1 MTSKNLDLDLP
12 EPIKIS
18 KKISKELD
26 ELEKKGETI
35 ANFKGYPPV
44 VDIFFLY
51 LLKKYKTNCVPYG
64 KKIYN
69 KDANLGVTLHLKA
82 KFTKEEEDAMRLNF
96 IEIAENL
103 IKCIKK
109 GLEIIIIPLHYEGR
123 VAHQTLLIYRKKT
136 SVFEHFEPNGALIN
150 IGKTQEYA
158 ERLIKFFTKVVNSEF
173 KKHHIKEV
181 TNIEASN
188 VCPYIKGLQ
197 HLESTS
203 ILSKTKNDPGGY
215 CAPWSMFFSELCLKN
230 PEFSSAEV
238 LEKIF
243 NYLTTKESAE
253 NYLRKVIRGYTGY
266 VVETINTY
274 LRIFFKPTYTM
285 TDLIV
290 LVNNLKRFS
299 YKEKVKYHT
308 IDSAIQLLIE
318 LESNILGNINYN
330 LEADLKATKK
340 EYKRLTKGMTKE
352 QLREKR
358 SNYLLAK
365 AWDQTRFKLED
376 KLITNL
382 YFKKRILQNYEEYS
396 NYGNISES
404 VLEPDEELRRDKI
417 INLNVLSKIA
427 DQPKIP
433 PPPKKTRKRLSPNTK
448 KQQEKIAQT
457 RKNVMSLIRS
467 DKLDKKVQEALDKL
481 DKGMVIKVDI

>member
-1 MTSKNLDLDLP
+1 MYMSDLDLP

-18 KKISKELD
+18 KTISKQLD
-26 ELEKKGETI
+26 ELEKKGEIIT
-35 ANFKGYPPV
+35 NFKGYPV
-44 VDIFFLY
+44 GLDIFFLY

-64 KKIYN
+64 KKMYN
-69 KDANLGVTLHLKA
+69 KDASLGVTIHLKA

-103 IKCIKK
+103 IKCIKN
-109 GLEIIIIPLHYEGR
+109 GLQIIIIPLHYEGR
-123 VAHQTLLIYRKKT
+123 IAHQTLLIYRKKT
-136 SVFEHFEPNGALIN
+136 SVFEHFEPNGALLN
-150 IGKTQEYA
+150 LGKTQEYA
-158 ERLIKFFTKVVNSEF
+158 ENVIKFFTKVVNSEF

-181 TNIEASN
+181 TNIQASN

-197 HLESTS
+197 HLESIS
-203 ILSKTKNDPGGY
+203 ILKTSKNEPGGY

-230 PEFSSAEV
+230 PELSSAEV

-285 TDLIV
+285 SDLIDI
-290 LVNNLKRFS
+290 VNNIKKFS
-299 YKEKVKYHT
+299 SKDKVKYHT
-308 IDSAIQLLIE
+308 IDTAIQFLIE

-352 QLREKR
+352 ELREKR
-358 SNYLLAK
+358 SNYLMAK
-365 AWDQTRFKLED
+365 SWDSTRFKLED

-382 YFKKRILQNYEEYS
+382 YLKKRILQNYEEYN

-404 VLEPDEELRRDKI
+404 VLEPDEELARDKI
-417 INLNVLSKIA
+417 ININILNKII
-427 DQPKIP
+427 DQPIIP
-433 PPPKKTRKRLSPNTK
+433 SQKKERKTRKRLSPKTK
-448 KQQEKIAQT
+448 EETRRNIMNLLRREEEDIKIKKA
-457 RKNVMSLIRS
+457 LE
-467 DKLDKKVQEALDKL
+467 KLDN
-481 DKGMVIKVDI
+481 GMIINIEV